1 MFPPYIVVS
10 LDIPPRM
17 IITTHTQHIPHT
29 YPTRTPHVPHT
40 YPTRTTHILL
50 CRPQYLDGQPMLA
63 MARLGV
69 TGPDLWCAEMWQRKL
84 IPALHAAHRRGD
96 TTLESNDAV

>member
-1 MFPPYIVVS
+1 MRLPTATNIVVS
-10 LDIPPRM
+10 LSPSTFLP
-17 IITTHTQHIPHT
+17 HILYT
-29 YPTRTPHVPHT
+29 
-40 YPTRTTHILL
+40 TTHILL